1 MYNEQ
6 KSTTVHQQVRQRQ
19 MTKTGETWNI
29 GETKEV
35 AEQNAPARKNRCVFA
50 SVNGY
55 AQAEVVTTVR
65 KSG

>member
-1 MYNEQ
+1 MYNDQ

-19 MTKTGETWNI
+19 MTKSGDTWNAA
-29 GETKEV
+29 EPKEV
-35 AEQNAPARKNRCVFA
+35 IEQNSSAKKNRCVFA

-65 KSG
+65 KSS